1 MASSE
6 GSGCGGAT
14 LVSAARLLASLMEMM
29 GVWVAL
35 AATAGAGVS
44 FPPEVEE
51 AIAGIS
57 AVVEDAQPQ
66 LEEADPETAALVER
80 DSALDVVN
88 LAHSACSW
96 RATSTVTVQ

>member
-1 MASSE
+1 MS
-6 GSGCGGAT
+6 AT
-14 LVSAARLLASLMEMM
+14 RLLASLREMM
-29 GVWVAL
+29 GVWVVL

-51 AIAGIS
+51 AVPGMS
-57 AVVEDAQPQ
+57 AVEEEAQPR
-66 LEEADPETAALVER
+66 LEEADPETAALAER

-96 RATSTVTVQ
+96 RATSTVKVQQLASLQR